1 MAKGFALHLRMLTDQ
16 EKAFMQSWE
25 QRRDREK
32 KTFYQLSVGLP
43 LGFVFAIPI
52 FLNFA
57 SGWSLKAS
65 MVAATK
71 FNPMVLII
79 AVLGIAIF
87 MAIFNKKYQWDM
99 NEQRYLELKAKRDA
113 TE

>member
-1 MAKGFALHLRMLTDQ
+1 MLTDQ

-32 KTFYQLSVGLP
+32 KTFYQLCVGLP
-43 LGFVFAIPI
+43 LGFVFATPI

-57 SGWSLKAS
+57 SSWSLKAS
-65 MVAATK
+65 MTAATK

-79 AVLGIAIF
+79 AIFGIAIF